1 MTSLSNRLNQSDVFQ
16 SQKSLCRSAV
26 GTGRRRV
33 TSDVS
38 SGSPD
43 VRTDVEARVLV
54 INTGGTIG
62 MIMHDGGKHHQLRF
76 HT

>member
-16 SQKSLCRSAV
+16 TKTSLCRSAV
-26 GTGRRRV
+26 GKGCRRV
-33 TSDVS
+33 SCDS

-43 VRTDVEARVLV
+43 LSTDVETRVLV

-62 MIMHDGGKHHQLRF
+62 MILHDGGKF
-76 HT
+76 HN